1 MEAIP
6 TGVDLFDAGAAPF
19 YRSKPYLVFGASGTG
34 KSTLGLQ
41 FATAGLERGEKVL
54 YVCREKAQ
62 DLIQGGE
69 ALGFSLGEHLD
80 DDRLVLLE
88 YDDEFHETVRRLG
101 AEEVLEELCG
111 EIEPREI
118 SRVVIDPI
126 DPFFS
131 SLEHESLLR
140 SQLRTI
146 TGRFEELGWTPLLLC
161 NAGVIAREPFVLRVF
176 SELCWGVLELRCE
189 AGENE
194 PVRDLRFYQM
204 RNVNLGRSRFEF
216 RIEKG
221 GIRSAAPEPEPQ
233 RRSFA
238 RFRRGRV
245 PVAEVDEASTASMPQ
260 PDELERRQAMPARA
274 LVLVV
279 DDDPQ
284 VRAEVAAAL
293 EGVGRSLGLGMRIAE
308 AADGMQGLRS
318 AASAKPDLVV
328 TSVGMPRLNGIGL
341 CRVLRQHGADVPLL
355 FLSSRRAVPG
365 ERVRCLMVGG
375 DDTVARPIDPDQLAA
390 KAAGMLQTRPPGTAT
405 WPAID
410 LKTACAKLGPHRLE
424 PAALETHVA
433 IVADRAREAGVA
445 LHLVGYEFRF
455 VDSNEGRTFV
465 DRFFESL
472 SEQIRAEDAVCPM
485 ADHHIV
491 VMLVDADAE
500 IVRSVIGRIHERM
513 VVEAASL
520 AGGRRVKPKALYR
533 LLPIC
538 PTPPGAEVEEGNFVE
553 TLFAQPARLIEED
566 LAGRPGEPVEKY
578 PLLEAIYTAL
588 NRGDAHCTSPRDRTT
603 HPVMVDRATGAR
615 SVSIGEYRYRTQD
628 PTEESPAGLRASRG
642 ACIVWV
648 EDGTVAD
655 APMARIEDGRVFRGR
670 DV

>member
-1 MEAIP
+1 
-6 TGVDLFDAGAAPF
+6 
-19 YRSKPYLVFGASGTG
+19 
-34 KSTLGLQ
+34 
-41 FATAGLERGEKVL
+41 
-54 YVCREKAQ
+54 
-62 DLIQGGE
+62 
-69 ALGFSLGEHLD
+69 
-80 DDRLVLLE
+80 
-88 YDDEFHETVRRLG
+88 
-101 AEEVLEELCG
+101 
-111 EIEPREI
+111 
-118 SRVVIDPI
+118 
-126 DPFFS
+126 
-131 SLEHESLLR
+131 
-140 SQLRTI
+140 
-146 TGRFEELGWTPLLLC
+146 
-161 NAGVIAREPFVLRVF
+161 VIAREPFVLRVF
-176 SELCWGVLELRCE
+176 SEVCWGVMELRCE
-189 AGENE
+189 TGESE
-194 PVRDLRFYQM
+194 PVRALRFYQM

-216 RIEKG
+216 RIEAG

-238 RFRRGRV
+238 RFRRERA
-245 PVAEVDEASTASMPQ
+245 PVAEGDEAEEAATASPPQ
-260 PDELERRQAMPARA
+260 PDELERRQTPPARA
-274 LVLVV
+274 LVLVA

-284 VRAEVAAAL
+284 VRAEVAEAL

-318 AASAKPDLVV
+318 AVSAKPDLVV
-328 TSVGMPRLNGIGL
+328 TSVGMPRLDGIGL
-341 CRVLRQHGADVPLL
+341 CRVLRQHGADVPVV
-355 FLSSRRAVPG
+355 FLSSRRAAPG

-375 DDTVARPIDPDQLAA
+375 DDTVARPIDADELAE
-390 KAAGMLQTRPPGTAT
+390 KAAGLLQTRVPGTAT

-410 LKTACAKLGPHRLE
+410 LKTAHVKLGPHRLE
-424 PAALETHVA
+424 EGALETHVA
-433 IVADRAREAGVA
+433 IAADRAREAGVA

-465 DRFFESL
+465 DRFFEGL

-485 ADHHIV
+485 AEHRIV

-538 PTPPGAEVEEGNFVE
+538 PAQPGAAVEEGNFVE
-553 TLFAQPARLIEED
+553 TLFAQPARVIEED

-578 PLLEAIYTAL
+578 PLLEAVYTAL
-588 NRGDAHCTSPRDRTT
+588 NRGDAHCSSPRDRTT
-603 HPVMVDRATGAR
+603 HPVMVDRTTGAR
-615 SVSIGEYRYRTQD
+615 SVLIGEYRYRTQD
-628 PTEESPAGLRASRG
+628 PTEESPAGYRASRG

-648 EDGTVAD
+648 EDGAVIE